1 MSKYVC
7 GICGNENVSYQVWVD
22 EDGNRNTNYYVNTK
36 IDWQV
41 AYAMNGQAWC
51 EEDEELGTM
60 GCGEISGVVH
70 KQSDRWW
77 DLNYDRQ
84 KKLKESRNA

>member
-22 EDGNRNTNYYVNTK
+22 EDGK
-36 IDWQV
+36 FHEWQSSIDWQV
-41 AYAMNGQAWC
+41 AYAKNGQAWC
-51 EEDEELGTM
+51 EEDEELGTD
-60 GCGEISGVVH
+60 GCGEIFGVVH

-84 KKLKESRNA
+84 MILKESRNA

>member
-7 GICGNENVSYQVWVD
+7 GTCGNENVSYQVWVD

-41 AYAMNGQAWC
+41 AYAKNGQAWC
-51 EEDEELGTM
+51 EEDKELGTD
-60 GCGEISGVVH
+60 GCGEIFGVVH

-84 KKLKESRNA
+84 MILKESRNA